1 MITYTLIRSKRKTVA
16 LHVTPEGQVEVRAP
30 LKLPRA
36 DIDRFVESKNQW
48 LEKHLKTAKQNNDL
62 KENFSLDYGDPILLL
77 GQSIPI
83 VARAGSRLGYD
94 GESFYLPPN
103 LPPDEIKRVVIQIYT
118 MVAKRALTYKVNDY
132 SQQTGLKANAVKITA
147 AKTRWGSCSGKG
159 SLNFSWRLIM
169 APDDV
174 IDYVVV
180 HELAH
185 TKELNHSDKFW
196 AIVAS
201 ILPDYKERES
211 KLKDLEKK
219 LKQEDWD

>member
-30 LKLPRA
+30 LKLPQA

-132 SQQTGLKANAVKITA
+132 SQQTGLKASAVKITA
-147 AKTRWGSCSGKG
+147 AKNRWGSCSGKG

-174 IDYVVV
+174 IDYVVI